1 MSASPEACPQCGST
15 RVLPILWGMPSPE
28 ASEAAKRGKVVIGGC
43 MVHGPNGVEK
53 DPAFECR
60 DCGHRF
66 GEFDWNNG
74 NSQ

>member
-1 MSASPEACPQCGST
+1 MTTSPEACPQCSSE
-15 RVLPILWGMPSPE
+15 RVLPIVWGMPTPE
-28 ASEAAKRGKVVIGGC
+28 IDAMRGKVVIGGC

-66 GEFDWNNG
+66 GAYDWKG
-74 NSQ
+74 GAG